1 MAKKSKIGAIL
12 LIGGAAAAAGIAY
25 LKRENIKKLSE
36 EIVSK
41 IRPTEE
47 EGVYAADIDGDGT
60 DDVLLVDTDG
70 DGKVDAVL
78 MDTDGNGVVDAAAI
92 DVDGDG
98 EADIVVTDLEEQEGS
113 DKQAE

>member
-1 MAKKSKIGAIL
+1 MAKRTGLGAIL
-12 LIGGAAAAAGIAY
+12 LVGAAAAAGIAY
-25 LKRENIKKLSE
+25 LKREELKQLAE
-36 EIVSK
+36 ELVSK
-41 IRPTEE
+41 IKPTDE
-47 EGVYAADIDGDGT
+47 EGVYAVDVDGDGT

-98 EADIVVTDLEEQEGS
+98 EADVVITGLEEQEGS
-113 DKQAE
+113 NE